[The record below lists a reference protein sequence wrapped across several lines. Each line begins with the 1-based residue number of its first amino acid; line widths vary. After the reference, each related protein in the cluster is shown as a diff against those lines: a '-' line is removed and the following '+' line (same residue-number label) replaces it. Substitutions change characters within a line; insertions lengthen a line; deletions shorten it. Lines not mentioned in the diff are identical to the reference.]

1 MQPIQPQFR
10 MTAPTFT
17 TPRPTT
23 LAPTLP
29 SRCPMFH
36 ARLYPVPPTVDNAA
50 QIQEYGQRKGARVAK
65 GGGL

>member
-1 MQPIQPQFR
+1 

-17 TPRPTT
+17 TPAFTT
-23 LAPTLP
+23 PRTTTQPPVMPPTLP

-50 QIQEYGQRKGARVAK
+50 QIQEYEQRKGARVAK